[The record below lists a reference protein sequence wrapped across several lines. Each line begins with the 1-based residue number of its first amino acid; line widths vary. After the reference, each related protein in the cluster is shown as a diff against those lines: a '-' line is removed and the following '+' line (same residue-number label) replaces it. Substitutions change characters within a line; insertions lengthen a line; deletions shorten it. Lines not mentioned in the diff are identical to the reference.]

1 MYVPTWAICGWCFT
15 LWHSI
20 THWETPGPSS
30 QTQRPVESSRLSML
44 VTSPNPG
51 GSRFTFRKTGGTLC
65 WKWMDM
71 MDGNGLSVPISLGGV
86 HLKTIQAESF
96 SDDGLH
102 AVNSGSMMLRQ
113 CQGIESMSRPT
124 QMWVWTI
131 AISNITCVHV
141 CLKVGSIIIS
151 PNCQEREGLHQ
162 NSLKLLTLEPLCNH
176 RKWKSPEMRSESP
189 WRFGILG

>member
-1 MYVPTWAICGWCFT
+1 MAMRYEVPSADPFFFTQRWVLKKPISEGLYIYIYIHIHFAMCVCAYIYNYIIYIYILYIYYIHMYVPTWWICGWCFT

-65 WKWMDM
+65 WKWMEM

-86 HLKTIQAESF
+86 HLKTIQWGWEFLRA
-96 SDDGLH
+96 
-102 AVNSGSMMLRQ
+102 MM
-113 CQGIESMSRPT
+113 ESM
-124 QMWVWTI
+124 Q
-131 AISNITCVHV
+131 
-141 CLKVGSIIIS
+141 
-151 PNCQEREGLHQ
+151 
-162 NSLKLLTLEPLCNH
+162 
-176 RKWKSPEMRSESP
+176 
-189 WRFGILG
+189 